1 MTALLLDDRLEG
13 VDECGRKEARPLC
26 RREKPKGKKGID
38 AFAKA
43 GEQEAPLRV
52 FGRQVFGLRCEA
64 DTVSRDEVRQNLLV
78 ACFLETAAFDRFSQ
92 HRAAAGLGL
101 A

>member
-43 GEQEAPLRV
+43 GEQEAPLRE
-52 FGRQVFGLRCEA
+52 FGRQVFGLRGEA
-64 DTVSRDEVRQNLLV
+64 DTVRRNEVRQNLLV
-78 ACFLETAAFDRFSQ
+78 ACFPETVEFPHLSQ
-92 HRAAAGLGL
+92 QAVGQRSVIS
-101 A
+101 